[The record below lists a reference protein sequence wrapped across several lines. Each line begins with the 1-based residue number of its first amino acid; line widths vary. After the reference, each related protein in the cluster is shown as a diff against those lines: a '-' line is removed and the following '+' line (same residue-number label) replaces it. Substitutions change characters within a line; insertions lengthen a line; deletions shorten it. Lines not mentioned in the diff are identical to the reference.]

1 MSKEEKVFV
10 RRDTLNLRRKYGRT
24 KRVSVIERDAFVPR
38 GMEEDIKNDI
48 MHSKAVIPENLAIKY
63 DIRVSAIKSLLEK
76 YEKEGLVELLDSSLQ
91 VDIYVPTS

>member
-38 GMEEDIKNDI
+38 GLEEEIKNDI
-48 MHSKAVIPENLAIKY
+48 LHSKAVIPADLAIKY
-63 DIRVSAIKSLLEK
+63 DIRVSAIKDLLEK
-76 YEKEGLVELLDSSLQ
+76 YKKEGLVELLDPSLQ
-91 VDIYVPTS
+91 LDIYVPSS